1 MNINSLKKTKK
12 NKNNNNKYTIFFS
25 FFFEPPR
32 SNLTSFTTLEQTWGQ
47 LQSLNYNYTFN
58 NYTPSVRVDSLTI
71 AITVCHDR
79 VTSITITISNLHQV
93 VILVL

>member
-1 MNINSLKKTKK
+1 MNINSLKK
-12 NKNNNNKYTIFFS
+12 NKTTTTNTPFFFS

-32 SNLTSFTTLEQTWGQ
+32 SNLASFTTLEQTWGQ

>member
-1 MNINSLKKTKK
+1 MNINSLKKKTKQQQQ
-12 NKNNNNKYTIFFS
+12 IHHFFFS

-32 SNLTSFTTLEQTWGQ
+32 SNLASFTTLEQTWGQ

>member
-1 MNINSLKKTKK
+1 MNINSLKKKK
-12 NKNNNNKYTIFFS
+12 QNNKYTIFFFFP

-32 SNLTSFTTLEQTWGQ
+32 SNLASFTTLEQTWGQ